1 MKTELVYLTLVTLLT
16 GLMWVPY
23 VLNRIMILGL
33 PQAASYPTNP
43 KPQAD
48 WAIRLMKA
56 HSNAVE
62 NLVIFAPLVLVANAA
77 GVSNGATVTAC
88 IVYFWARLAHAVVYT
103 FAIPWA
109 RTITFAIGVVANV
122 TLAVQILTHQ

>member
-23 VLNRIMILGL
+23 VLNRIAILGL
-33 PQAASYPTNP
+33 AQAAAYPTNP
-43 KPQAD
+43 KPQAG
-48 WAIRLMKA
+48 WAVRLMKA

-77 GVSNGATVTAC
+77 GISNAATATAC
-88 IVYFWARLAHAVVYT
+88 VVYFWARLSHAVVYT

-109 RTITFAIGVVANV
+109 RTVTFAIGVVANI
-122 TLAVQILTHQ
+122 TLAIQILNR